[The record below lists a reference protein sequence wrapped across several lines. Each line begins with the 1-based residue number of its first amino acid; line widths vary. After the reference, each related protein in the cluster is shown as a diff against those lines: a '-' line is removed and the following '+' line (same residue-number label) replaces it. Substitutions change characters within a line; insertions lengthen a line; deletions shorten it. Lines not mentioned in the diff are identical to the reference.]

1 MKIVRFL
8 NKSGDI
14 VYGELG
20 SIEER
25 IAYRIRGDIFG
36 EYEVTDRK
44 ECIVK
49 FLAPV
54 APTMIIGLGLNYR
67 KHAEETGVT
76 CPEIPVMFLKGIN
89 SVIGHNE
96 DIVLPRIGAEQVDY
110 EAELAV
116 VIGKNATNIDKLEAM
131 DYVLGY
137 TCGNDVSA
145 RDWQFEKQKKQW
157 ARGKSFDTFCPLGP
171 CLVTKDELKNPNNL
185 QIALFINGIEY
196 QNSNTSDMIFYV
208 PDIIS
213 NLSQSLTL
221 LRGTVILT
229 GTPQGVGFVR
239 KPPIFLKDKDQVSVF
254 IEDIGY
260 LKNYVIKG
268 V

>member
-1 MKIVRFL
+1 MRIVKFL
-8 NKSGDI
+8 NKDGDT
-14 VYGELG
+14 VHGTLG

-25 IAYRIRGDIFG
+25 IAYRIVGDIYG
-36 EYEVTDRK
+36 EYEVTDRR
-44 ECIVK
+44 EDIVK
-49 FLAPV
+49 FLSPV

-67 KHAEETGVT
+67 KHAEETGVL

-89 SVIGHNE
+89 SVIGHE
-96 DIVLPRIGAEQVDY
+96 EYIILPKIGAGQVDY

-116 VIGKNATNIDKLEAM
+116 VIGKDAKNINQSEAM

-137 TCGNDVSA
+137 TCANDVSA
-145 RDWQFEKQKKQW
+145 RDWQIEKQKKQW

-185 QIALFINGIEY
+185 QISLFINGIRC
-196 QNSNTSDMIFYV
+196 QNSNTSDMVFYV

-239 KPPIFLKDKDQVSVF
+239 KPPVFLKEGDQVTVF
-254 IEDIGY
+254 IENIGY
-260 LKNYVIKG
+260 LMNYVRQES
-268 V
+268 